1 MVYICNNNHHGV
13 NHEDIQTDALL
24 RCAMVKIIKTLSR
37 ARVLWILQSHIMFK
51 VIERIV
57 AAGQDTEAALDFC
70 YWLFYILSILISKLS
85 RDDPKFIVAPDK
97 KVFKGRSHK
106 NVFNG

>member
-1 MVYICNNNHHGV
+1 
-13 NHEDIQTDALL
+13 
-24 RCAMVKIIKTLSR
+24 
-37 ARVLWILQSHIMFK
+37 MFK

-70 YWLFYILSILISKLS
+70 YWFFYNSYILISKLS
-85 RDDPKFIVAPDK
+85 RDNSKFVIASDR

>member
-1 MVYICNNNHHGV
+1 M

-37 ARVLWILQSHIMFK
+37 ARVLWILQNHTMSK

-85 RDDPKFIVAPDK
+85 RDDPKFIIASDK
-97 KVFKGRSHK
+97 KVLMGRSHK